1 MVSYVN
7 VSSLAEVEELKKILF
22 GPSEI
27 IMYNEYPDKY
37 DLTEDNIMVL

>member
-7 VSSLAEVEELKKILF
+7 VSNLAEVEELKRILF
-22 GPSEI
+22 GPAEI

-37 DLTEDNIMVL
+37 DLTEDNVLVL